1 MVKMRDPR
9 VISRVAKRPTPYS
22 RSRTMNESPLELGE
36 FAVEF
41 EFDAGADGE
50 VAEERDA
57 VTGTGRGP

>member
-1 MVKMRDPR
+1 
-9 VISRVAKRPTPYS
+9 
-22 RSRTMNESPLELGE
+22 MNESPLEFRE
-36 FAVEF
+36 FEF